1 MKKHWYYICKNVIIF
16 FIIIYYNNLSVTR
29 LNADIYV
36 LKDIPYSG
44 KLYTDKLETKY
55 TLEEMKMGV
64 RFGLDIGVAS
74 VGWAVVNDNYEVEE
88 AGSNLFT
95 SADANQNVE
104 RRSFRQT
111 RRLHRRRGNRVNDFK
126 KLWLNTGLLLPVT
139 NIPDMLELR
148 NRGLNG
154 RLSEEEMFHVL
165 KNELLHRGISYLDD
179 ATDGSGTA
187 QGDYAKG
194 INQNQ
199 KELDSGKFPC
209 EIQLERL
216 NKYGKYHGNISIGNG
231 DEKIILSNVFT
242 TGAYK
247 KEILAILEQQKK
259 FLGFL
264 TDSFC
269 EKYIEI
275 FLRKREYYTGPG
287 NEKSRTDYGR
297 YTTRTDETGK
307 YITEDNIFEKLIGKC
322 SVYKHLTRAAGAT
335 YTAQEFNLLNDLNNI
350 TVNGRK
356 LSKEEKEVIINE
368 VKNANSFNM
377 RKILKKA
384 IGEDIETLTGA
395 RLDKNEKEDFH
406 KFAQYNAIRKEFEKN
421 GWDITALSREELDN
435 IGNVLTLNTEK
446 EAILNG
452 FKREGLSLTE
462 EMENCLISLRKQKS
476 PLFSKWQ
483 SFSLDIMLELIPG
496 LYEQPKNQMELLT
509 DMGIFK
515 SNKDIFKNCN
525 NIPANAI
532 LENIYNP
539 VVTRSIRITIQI
551 INALVKK
558 YGYPDQIIIEMP
570 REKNEEEKKKK
581 ISENQKKNQKELD
594 GIIKKIS
601 SEYGIKITEQDFHQH
616 KKLVLKLKLWNEQ
629 GGKCLYSGRTIN
641 IQDLLYNPSLFEI
654 DHIIPK
660 SISFDDSR
668 SNKVL
673 VYSTENQKKG
683 NTTPYNYLKHLNGN
697 WGYKEYSDYVCRLK
711 KDNLIPGRKKEN
723 LLFEE
728 DITKIEVLKGFITR
742 NINDTRYA
750 SRVVLNT
757 LQGYFQSKEAPT
769 KIKVVRGSFTHQFRN
784 NLYLEKNR
792 DESYSHHAV
801 DAMIMCYSQMGF
813 DEYHKLRSE
822 IIDFET
828 GEILDIKRWEEEI
841 NERTYNELI
850 YQNKMIQI
858 RANIQKAEKK
868 VKFWHKRDS
877 KPNRG
882 LCNQTIRGT
891 RNDNGI
897 IKKVNKLNIYDPHDV
912 ETLKKMINNGKQD
925 CFLMYKHD
933 KRTWENMLQIM
944 EDYREAKNPFTEY
957 ENETGDYLRK
967 YSKKHNGPRITKLKY
982 LDGEVGSCIDIS
994 HKYGFEAG
1002 SRKVILESLNPYRM
1016 DVYYNEKEQKYY
1028 LIGVKYSD
1036 LKFDSG
1042 IYVIDEAAYNK
1053 ILVSER
1059 LIKPGQTRSDL
1070 KRLGY
1075 KFMLSFYK
1083 NEIIEYEKD
1092 GEYYTERFLSRT
1104 IPKQRNYIE
1113 TKPLDAPNFPK
1124 QNRIGLSK
1132 TTSVKKVRLD
1142 ILGNR
1147 YYSGQEKFKITVD
1160 IN

>member
-1 MKKHWYYICKNVIIF
+1 
-16 FIIIYYNNLSVTR
+16 
-29 LNADIYV
+29 
-36 LKDIPYSG
+36 
-44 KLYTDKLETKY
+44 
-55 TLEEMKMGV
+55 MGV

-88 AGSNLFT
+88 AGSNIFT

-104 RRSFRQT
+104 RRSFRQI
-111 RRLHRRRGNRVNDFK
+111 RRLHRRRCNRINDFK
-126 KLWLNTGLLLPVT
+126 KLWINTGLPLPAKNT
-139 NIPDMLELR
+139 PGILELR
-148 NRGLNG
+148 TRGLNG
-154 RLSEEEMFHVL
+154 RLSEEELFHVL
-165 KNELLHRGISYLDD
+165 RNELLHRGISYLDD
-179 ATDGSGTA
+179 AADSSGTV
-187 QGDYAKG
+187 QGNYAKG
-194 INQNQ
+194 INENQ

-209 EIQLERL
+209 EIQSERL
-216 NKYGKYHGNISIGNG
+216 RKYGKYHGNISVGNG
-231 DEKIILSNVFT
+231 EEKIILSNVFT

-297 YTTRTDETGK
+297 FTTRTDEKGE

-322 SVYKHLTRAAGAT
+322 SVYKHLMRAAGAT

-356 LSKEEKEVIINE
+356 LSKEEKEIIINE
-368 VKNANSFNM
+368 VKTANSFNM

-384 IGEDIETLTGA
+384 ISEDIETLTGA

-421 GWDITALSREELDN
+421 GWNITSLSREELDS

-452 FKREGLSLTE
+452 FKREKLSLPE
-462 EMENCLISLRKQKS
+462 EMQDCLISLRKQKS
-476 PLFSKWQ
+476 TLFNKWQ
-483 SFSLDIMLELIPG
+483 SFSLNIMLELIPG

-509 DMGIFK
+509 ETGIFK
-515 SNKDIFKNCN
+515 SNKDIFKNCT
-525 NIPANAI
+525 NIPADAI

-539 VVTRSIRITIQI
+539 VVSRSIRITIQI
-551 INALVKK
+551 VNALIKK

-570 REKNEEEKKKK
+570 RDKNEEEMKKKNT
-581 ISENQKKNQKELD
+581 EMQKKNQKELD
-594 GIIKKIS
+594 GILKKIS

-673 VYSTENQKKG
+673 VYGTENQKKS
-683 NTTPYNYLKHLNGN
+683 NTTPYNYLRHLNGS
-697 WGYKEYSDYVCRLK
+697 WGYKEYFDYVCRLR
-711 KDNLIPGRKKEN
+711 KDNMINKRKMEN
-723 LLFEE
+723 LLFTE
-728 DITKIEVLKGFITR
+728 DITKIEVLKGFIAR

-757 LQGYFQSKEAPT
+757 LQGYFQAKEAPT

-828 GEILDIKRWEEEI
+828 GEILDTKRWEEEI
-841 NERTYNELI
+841 NEKTYNELI

-858 RANIQKAEKK
+858 RANIKKAEKN

-897 IKKVNKLNIYDPHDV
+897 IKKVNKLNIYNPSDV
-912 ETLKKMINNGKQD
+912 ETLKKMISNGKED
-925 CFLMYKHD
+925 CFLMYRHD

-944 EDYREAKNPFTEY
+944 EDYRETKNPFTEY

-982 LDGEVGSCIDIS
+982 LNGEVGSCLDIS
-994 HKYGFEAG
+994 HKYGFEKG
-1002 SRKVILESLNPYRM
+1002 SRKVILENLNPYRM

-1028 LIGVKYSD
+1028 LIGIKYAD
-1036 LKFDSG
+1036 LRFDKDAY
-1042 IYVIDEAAYNK
+1042 IINETAYNK
-1053 ILVSER
+1053 ILVSEK
-1059 LIKPGQTRSDL
+1059 LIQPGQTRNDL
-1070 KRLGY
+1070 EKLGY

-1083 NEIIEYEKD
+1083 NEIIQYEKD

-1104 IPKQRNYIE
+1104 KPKQRNCIE
-1113 TKPLDAPNFPK
+1113 TKPLDAPKFNKPQK
-1124 QNRIGLSK
+1124 RTSLSK
-1132 TTSVKKVRLD
+1132 TTSIKKVRFD
-1142 ILGNR
+1142 ILGNK
-1147 YYSGQEKFKITVD
+1147 YYSGQEKFKIYVD